1 MAAPFIAGAALL
13 ARGIVSAG
21 KYLGKK
27 AVAGLPLVTKAELTL
42 YGSDAK
48 APSRKN
54 KNKSIFDKGNMK

>member
-1 MAAPFIAGAALL
+1 MAAPFIAGAAVL
-13 ARGIVSAG
+13 ARGIVPAG

-27 AVAGLPLVTKAELTL
+27 LVAGLTSVKGLTAL

-48 APSRKN
+48 APTRKN

>member
-1 MAAPFIAGAALL
+1 MAAPFIAGAAVL

-27 AVAGLPLVTKAELTL
+27 AVAGLTTAELTL

-48 APSRKN
+48 APTRKN